1 VHRKNLDFFST
12 GVSHPFVVSYLGYY
26 KSAISPHCLV
36 ALWSQEQ
43 VEAGGPREPWHD
55 WHCKIDGPAAYDVLT
70 NFEQR
75 WRKATRRH
83 DDELIQIERISWIL
97 GPKHPFPPE
106 GDPKLYVTKDDD
118 PESWH
123 VQVSSQS
130 MGSAFLSKNFRFFF
144 LQGPQIWS
152 YV

>member
-1 VHRKNLDFFST
+1 MLRQSSFRCFHVLDILRAFLPTLF
-12 GVSHPFVVSYLGYY
+12 GYL
-26 KSAISPHCLV
+26 CL
-36 ALWSQEQ
+36 QET

-55 WHCKIDGPAAYDVLT
+55 WHCRIDGPAAYDVLT

-106 GDPKLYVTKDDD
+106 GDSKLYVTRDDD

-123 VQVSSQS
+123 VQVSLQAV
-130 MGSAFLSKNFRFFF
+130 GSVFLSTIS
-144 LQGPQIWS
+144 LQGLQICS
-152 YV
+152 FSDVQIVGIG